1 MKAERLAWDS
11 DFFGKEIFSI
21 HTDAHELLNDP
32 DALRREI
39 KEAQRDGA
47 QLIYVFVAEPL
58 GSGVTWSPCLVDQP
72 ADIKV
77 VYSKE
82 LTGGDKADALIL
94 AIHECRDASALYEL
108 AYRAGHKSRFRDV
121 RLGGGKF
128 KEMYR
133 AWIDNSISGK
143 MATNVLA
150 YHADGKPVGLV
161 TLKID
166 GDAADIGLLA
176 VSEEHAGRGIGAHLM
191 AYTERICKANGVKTL
206 HVATQEA
213 NTGACRF
220 YEKSGYRPTSRSAI
234 YHIWTDGMCPRK
246 YH

>member
-11 DFFGKEIFSI
+11 EFFEKEIYSV
-21 HTDAHELLNDP
+21 HTCADELQNIP

-39 KEAQRDGA
+39 KEAQHDGA
-47 QLIYVFVAEPL
+47 QLIYVIVAEPL
-58 GSGVTWSPCLVDQP
+58 GSGVTGSPYLVDQP

-82 LTGGDKADALIL
+82 LTGGDKADALIP
-94 AIHECRDASALYEL
+94 AIHECLDASALYEL
-108 AYRAGHKSRFRDV
+108 AYRAGHKSRFRDA
-121 RLGGGKF
+121 RLGDGKF

-133 AWIDNSISGK
+133 VWIDNSISGK
-143 MATNVLA
+143 MATKVLA
-150 YHADGKPVGLV
+150 YHTDGKPVGLV

-176 VSEEHAGRGIGAHLM
+176 VSEEHAGRGIGAHLV
-191 AYTERICKANGVKTL
+191 AHAERICISSGVKTL

-213 NTGACRF
+213 NAGACRF
-220 YEKSGYRPTSRSAI
+220 YEKCGYRPTSRTAI
-234 YHIWTDGMCPRK
+234 YHIWTD
-246 YH
+246 

>member
-1 MKAERLAWDS
+1 MKAERLVWDS
-11 DFFGKEIFSI
+11 DFFGKEIFSV
-21 HTDAHELLNDP
+21 HTCAGELQTAS
-32 DALRREI
+32 DALRQKI

-47 QLIYVFVAEPL
+47 QLIYVFVDEPL
-58 GSGVTWSPCLVDQP
+58 CSGVTGSPCIVDQP

-77 VYSKE
+77 VYSKD
-82 LTGGDKADALIL
+82 LTGNDNVDALIS

-108 AYRAGHKSRFRDV
+108 AYRAGHKSRFKDA
-121 RLGGGKF
+121 RLGDGKF

-143 MATNVLA
+143 MATDVLA
-150 YHADGKPVGLV
+150 YHVDGKPVGLV

-176 VSEEHAGRGIGAHLM
+176 VSEEYAGRGIGAHLM
-191 AYTERICKANGVKTL
+191 AHAERISIARGVKTL

-213 NTGACRF
+213 NAGACRF
-220 YEKSGYRPTSRSAI
+220 YEKCGYRSTSRTAI
-234 YHIWTDGMCPRK
+234 YHLWTD
-246 YH
+246 

>member
-11 DFFGKEIFSI
+11 EFFEKEIYSV
-21 HTDAHELLNDP
+21 HTCADKLQNAP

-39 KEAQRDGA
+39 KEVQRAGA

-58 GSGVTWSPCLVDQP
+58 CSGVTGSPCLVDQP
-72 ADIKV
+72 ADVKV

-82 LTGGDKADALIL
+82 LTGGDNGDALIPT
-94 AIHECRDASALYEL
+94 IHECRDASALYEL
-108 AYRAGHKSRFRDV
+108 AYRAGHKSRFRDA
-121 RLGGGKF
+121 RLGDGKF

-150 YHADGKPVGLV
+150 YHADGKSVGLV

-166 GDAADIGLLA
+166 GDVADIGLLA
-176 VSEEHAGRGIGAHLM
+176 VSEGYAGRGIGAHLV
-191 AYTERICKANGVKTL
+191 AHAERICKANGVKTL
-206 HVATQEA
+206 HVATKEA
-213 NTGACRF
+213 NAGACRF
-220 YEKSGYRPTSRSAI
+220 YEKCGYRPTSRTAI
-234 YHIWTDGMCPRK
+234 YHIWTD
-246 YH
+246 